1 MIWDP
6 KEPKK
11 QTGSK
16 TRKSITAAKGKK
28 KAKKGKKKSVIV
40 NNVLVEEWDI
50 S

>member
-28 KAKKGKKKSVIV
+28 KAKKGKKKKSVIV
-40 NNVLVEEWDI
+40 NNVLVEE
-50 S
+50 